1 MLNQDKNNTMNKT
14 NVTIAKNCIVLLF
27 SLITLFSCENEGAYV
42 AVTSVSLNTTH
53 ISLIGGEKYE
63 LKATISPHSATN
75 KNLIWITSDASIAD
89 VIDGMVLAGKSGEAI
104 ITVQT
109 DDGAKTATC
118 SVAVTGGNDD
128 TTDAGN
134 DPGTPGQPDDSNKPD
149 KPETKS
155 HEYFIMDGC
164 GNVALPNREYKHWYF
179 QAAVKSGNEY
189 IGCAENV
196 FTFTEVDGGYTIQDA
211 DGYYYMDDGLFSTS
225 KSIPSD
231 NKRHIWTIT
240 HQTDGTSAIRNA
252 VTADVIQLYPV
263 GYNSC
268 YAYSDDDTSI
278 LPYLVKADKVSED
291 HADNAMNYKYD
302 PTDLSYTI
310 DGKSYKMIYVEGD
323 GNIKPFY
330 IMQTEIPP
338 KSSFQIGSDQ
348 IGVLDANDDNIV
360 TCNELADLIAQI
372 WLKTRIPVRLP
383 NYKEWLYAAKG
394 GKKSKNYKYSGS
406 NSIDEVAWYS
416 GNSGSM
422 GHDVA
427 QKVPNELGLYDMSGN
442 YEEAC
447 GWFDVHNVGE
457 TGLGDVIM
465 QLNGDLYGGRWND
478 QPSNCTTSSRR
489 DGYHSNFDRE
499 WNNCV
504 NARYITIRLV
514 YSLE

>member
-1 MLNQDKNNTMNKT
+1 MCKLISTKVKNGA
-14 NVTIAKNCIVLLF
+14 VFLF
-27 SLITLFSCENEGAYV
+27 SLIALFSCENESAYV
-42 AVTSVSLNTTH
+42 AVTSVTLNTTRLNL
-53 ISLIGGEKYE
+53 SESEEYVLT
-63 LKATISPHSATN
+63 ATISPYNATN
-75 KNLIWITSDASIAD
+75 KNLIWFSSDASIAD
-89 VIDGMVLAGKSGEAI
+89 VVDGTVIAGDSGNAI

-118 SVAVTGGNDD
+118 SVTVTEGNGDTPDGGS
-128 TTDAGN
+128 TTV
-134 DPGTPGQPDDSNKPD
+134 TPDQSGGSDEPD
-149 KPETKS
+149 KSETRS
-155 HEYFIMDGC
+155 HKYFIMDGC
-164 GNVALPNREYKHWYF
+164 GNVALPNREEGYWYF
-179 QAAVKSGNEY
+179 QAAVKFGNEY

-211 DGYYYMDDGLFSTS
+211 DGYYYMDNYLFSTS

-268 YAYSDDDTSI
+268 YAYSEDDTSI

-310 DGKSYKMIYVEGD
+310 DGKIYKMIYVEGD

-372 WLKTRIPVRLP
+372 WLKTRIPARLP

-457 TGLGDVIM
+457 TDLGDVVL

-504 NARYITIRLV
+504 NARYITVRLV